1 MKPLHLK
8 LQAFGP
14 FATSE
19 SIDFTQLGDQ
29 AFFLIHG
36 PTGAGKT
43 TLLDAICFALYGDTS
58 GGERDPRDMRNANA
72 DPALRTEVTLEF
84 ALGAQRYRVT
94 RSPAQERP
102 SLRASGTLVREIPKA
117 QLDALTDERWVSK
130 ATQPGRVS
138 DAVRELLGFDSAQFR
153 QVIVLPQGRFR
164 ELLTAKSQ
172 ERQAIL
178 ERLFQT
184 ELYRRVEELLKEQA
198 AGIRREADAIA
209 LRRKTL
215 LDQHSL
221 ATPEALAA
229 RIAGQQDALSML
241 DRQEQLARADSDA
254 ARAALSKAEIEA
266 QQLKRWHDA
275 EEAFGKLSARREA
288 MVAERAR
295 LRTAQRAAQVSPM
308 AEHLAAMVRDQT
320 EAREALAQR
329 EQEVATHST
338 AARGAAEA
346 LAAEQGRAEMRVALQ
361 RDIAAREA
369 MLPRARQ
376 MRALQA
382 RLGDA
387 ARALAAAIAARDAA
401 TAAVSRLVEREQT
414 VAGDLER
421 ARAAAM
427 PLSALTLQRDRAVE
441 RQARLERYV
450 AARACLPALREALV
464 AAGHAH
470 GRAVAARD
478 GARQALAHDEQ
489 AWRAGQAARLASDL
503 ARGAPCPVCG
513 GTDHPSLA
521 VHRELLSVSDAQLD
535 ASREALQ
542 RADEHMQ
549 AAGVR
554 RQTAENELAQA
565 EARLADLAELAE
577 LVPTPGD
584 PADAGATSTAD
595 AANADVLAEA
605 AAQAVQ
611 ADLARLAAALK
622 VAEESA
628 ARLPALEA
636 AHIEARQAHEGAVA
650 QQREAEAVAQRLAHE
665 SAQLEGEW
673 KGACEQVPEDSR
685 DPAVL
690 DAALNAAR
698 DRARELEESLLRAQ
712 LAERDAAAQLA
723 AAVAALDAARTQL
736 TQTDARHVQ
745 AQASF
750 VNAIAAAGFDSLEAW
765 QTACLPPAAMVAL
778 DEAVRDFE
786 LEIARAADRRERAE
800 AEARSLQPPDLPAL
814 RAARDT
820 AAANLEAAI
829 RQRSELAAARETLL
843 QCQRLLDAL
852 DADGRDI
859 ETRYAVLGR
868 LSEVANGNNPR
879 RITFQRFVL
888 ASLLDEVLEAASQRL
903 MRMSRG
909 RYTLQRVREQSDQR
923 SAGGLDLEVFDHDT
937 GGTRPANTLSGG
949 EGFLASLS
957 LALGLADVVQSRAGG
972 IQLDTLFVDEGF
984 GTLDP
989 ESLDFAIRTL
999 LDLQQA
1005 GRLVGIISHVSELRE
1020 RIDVRLEV
1028 RPGAAGSHA
1037 VLQLP

>member
-84 ALGAQRYRVT
+84 ALGSQRYRVT

-117 QLDALTDERWVSK
+117 QLDALAEERWVSK

-198 AGIRREADAIA
+198 AGIRREADAIS

-215 LDQHSL
+215 LDQHAL

-229 RIAGQQDALSML
+229 RIAGQQDALAML

-266 QQLKRWHDA
+266 QQLKRWKDA
-275 EEAFGKLSARREA
+275 EEAFGRLSARREA

-308 AEHLAAMVRDQT
+308 AEHLAAMARDQA

-338 AARGAAEA
+338 AARAAAEV
-346 LAAEQGRAEMRVALQ
+346 LAGEQGRGEMRVALQ
-361 RDIAAREA
+361 REIAAREA

-376 MRALQA
+376 MSALQA
-382 RLGDA
+382 RLADA
-387 ARALAAAIAARDAA
+387 TKALVGATRARDTA
-401 TAAVSRLVEREQT
+401 TAAVAKHLERQQT
-414 VAGDLER
+414 VSVDLER
-421 ARAAAM
+421 ARAEAIPMAT
-427 PLSALTLQRDRAVE
+427 LTLQRDQAVE
-441 RQARLERYV
+441 QQTRLAQYA
-450 AARACLPALREALV
+450 AARARMPGLREAL
-464 AAGHAH
+464 AAAEHAH
-470 GRAVAARD
+470 VRAVSARD
-478 GARQALAHDEQ
+478 GARQALVHDER

-513 GTDHPSLA
+513 GTEHPSPA
-521 VHRELLSVSDAQLD
+521 AHAELLSIGDAQLD
-535 ASREALQ
+535 ASRDALH
-542 RADEHMQ
+542 RADEQVQ
-549 AAGVR
+549 ATATR
-554 RQTAENELAQA
+554 RHAAYGELAQA
-565 EARLADLAELAE
+565 EARLADLAELAR
-577 LVPTPGD
+577 LQ
-584 PADAGATSTAD
+584 PAPAVARMDDAPSAP
-595 AANADVLAEA
+595 NASDDDIA
-605 AAQAVQ
+605 AAARAIDGEV
-611 ADLARLAAALK
+611 ARLTDALK
-622 VAEESA
+622 VAAQAA
-628 ARLPALEA
+628 ARLPNLEA
-636 AHIEARQAHEGAVA
+636 AHADARGAHEAAVA
-650 QQREAEAVAQRLAHE
+650 QAREAEHVAQQLAQAA
-665 SAQLEGEW
+665 AQLEGEW
-673 KGACEQVPEDSR
+673 RGACEQVPEDSR
-685 DPAVL
+685 DPVAL
-690 DAALNAAR
+690 EAALAK
-698 DRARELEESLLRAQ
+698 ARERALALEQALQRAQ
-712 LAERDAAAQLA
+712 MTERDAASQLA

-800 AEARSLQPPDLPAL
+800 AEAKSLQPPDLPAL
-814 RAARDT
+814 QAARDT

-852 DADGRDI
+852 EADGRDI

-909 RYTLQRVREQSDQR
+909 RYTLQRVREQVDQR

>member
-14 FATSE
+14 FATGE

-102 SLRASGTLVREIPKA
+102 SQRASGTHVREIPKA
-117 QLDALTDERWVSK
+117 QLDALVDDRWVSK
-130 ATQPGRVS
+130 ATQPNRVS

-198 AGIRREADAIA
+198 AGIRREADTIT

-215 LDQHSL
+215 LDQHAL
-221 ATPEALAA
+221 ATTEALAA
-229 RIAGQQDALSML
+229 RIAGQQDALAML
-241 DRQEQLARADSDA
+241 DRQEHLARADSDA

-266 QQLKRWHDA
+266 QQLKRWREA
-275 EEAFGKLSARREA
+275 EEAFGRLSARREA

-329 EQEVATHST
+329 EQEVASHSV

-346 LAAEQGRAEMRVALQ
+346 LAKEQARAEERVALQ

-369 MLPRARQ
+369 MLPHAQRMGALQGRLADARQ
-376 MRALQA
+376 ALTVA
-382 RLGDA
+382 TRT
-387 ARALAAAIAARDAA
+387 RDAA
-401 TAAVSRLVEREQT
+401 TAAVTQHVERQQA
-414 VAGDLER
+414 VAQALER
-421 ARAAAM
+421 ARTEAM
-427 PLSALTLQRDRAVE
+427 PLTTLTLQRDRALE
-441 RQARLERYV
+441 RQARLARH
-450 AARACLPALREALV
+450 AAAAAGLPALREAL
-464 AAGHAH
+464 ATADHAH
-470 GRAVAARD
+470 ARAVSARD
-478 GARQALAHDEQ
+478 GARQTLSHDER
-489 AWRAGQAARLASDL
+489 AWRTGQAARLATDL

-513 GTDHPSLA
+513 GTEHPSPA
-521 VHRELLSVSDAQLD
+521 VHAELLSVGDAQLD
-535 ASREALQ
+535 ASRDALH
-542 RADEHMQ
+542 RADELTQATAARRQ
-549 AAGVR
+549 AAQG
-554 RQTAENELAQA
+554 ELTQA
-565 EARLADLAELAE
+565 EARLADLAELE
-577 LVPTPGD
+577 LVSPG
-584 PADAGATSTAD
+584 ADAD
-595 AANADVLAEA
+595 ALSREIEAE
-605 AAQAVQ
+605 
-611 ADLARLAAALK
+611 LARLAAAVA
-622 VAEESA
+622 VAEQAGAQLSKLDA
-628 ARLPALEA
+628 AHTEARAAHEA
-636 AHIEARQAHEGAVA
+636 AVVHARDAEAAAQQQAHAT
-650 QQREAEAVAQRLAHE
+650 
-665 SAQLEGEW
+665 AQLEGEW
-673 KGACEQVPEDSR
+673 RGACAQIPEDSR
-685 DPAVL
+685 DPVAL
-690 DAALNAAR
+690 EAALKQ
-698 DRARELEESLLRAQ
+698 ARERASTLEQALQRAQ
-712 LAERDAAAQLA
+712 LAERNAASQLA

-736 TQTDARHVQ
+736 TQTDARHVL
-745 AQASF
+745 AQGSF

-765 QTACLPPAAMVAL
+765 QTACLPSAAMVSL

-800 AEARSLQPPDLPAL
+800 AEARELQVPDLPAL
-814 RAARDT
+814 QAARDT

-852 DADGRDI
+852 EADGRDI

-909 RYTLQRVREQSDQR
+909 RYTLQRVREPVDQR

-1005 GRLVGIISHVSELRE
+1005 GRLVGIISHVTELRE